1 MNWPIG
7 KARCRS
13 DEYAMLA
20 ALQHYEKMKAEG
32 RV

>member
-1 MNWPIG
+1 MNWQIG

-20 ALQHYEKMKAEG
+20 ALQHFVKLQEEG